1 MQLFYIVQKFQ
12 WTATVFFNFRYSSR
26 KSESQQKLAN
36 KIIHFTI
43 QFRSESLTHF
53 MNLNSL
59 DNATKNF
66 SDFKNFSADMF
77 LFGVRKKIC
86 TAPFLDAL
94 ELHS

>member
-1 MQLFYIVQKFQ
+1 
-12 WTATVFFNFRYSSR
+12 
-26 KSESQQKLAN
+26 
-36 KIIHFTI
+36 
-43 QFRSESLTHF
+43 

-59 DNATKNF
+59 DNAIRNF